1 MGPLFKDT
9 SGFMVFP
16 AVALL
21 VLGSP
26 HRTSSESHSLSLMAT
41 FIYGETPFPELTLA
55 VTVNNV
61 PVEYYDNNIK
71 KVVSR
76 RHWRANNSVED
87 TNGLYF
93 VVENVHRSMK
103 SQTHSLRKRFNHT
116 NGICISQK
124 FAACTLEGDSLSQ
137 FFLRDAYEG
146 EETRT
151 YDILEQRYNPRV
163 PELIWTKL
171 KMEAK
176 KLTYI
181 NVYQPL
187 CLKLLRQYLQQDKN
201 VLMRRERPRIRV
213 IQKSDPGTG
222 GAQVCCLATGF
233 FPRHI
238 NMTLLRD
245 GQPLPEQDLT
255 GGEVLPNGD
264 GTFQMRKSLSV
275 SEQQL
280 KEKHLYI
287 CTVTHLDRRENFGL
301 EPEDHPDIIL
311 ITVLVV
317 TVLAVIVLVVAIIL
331 YRRRHNGAPDPCQ
344 TSATVRY
351 TAAHKTEQSD
361 STSISSSS

>member
-1 MGPLFKDT
+1 MGLLLKDT

-16 AVALL
+16 AVVLL

-26 HRTSSESHSLSLMAT
+26 HRTSSASHSLSLMAT
-41 FIYGETPFPELTLA
+41 FISGETPFPELTLA

-76 RHWRANNSVED
+76 RHWRANNTVED
-87 TNGLYF
+87 TDRQYF

-103 SQTHSLRKRFNHT
+103 SQTHNLRKRFNHT

-151 YDILEQRYNPRV
+151 YDILEQRYDPHV
-163 PELIWTKL
+163 PELMWTKL

-201 VLMRRERPRIRV
+201 VLMRRERPRVRV
-213 IQKSDPGTG
+213 TQKRDPGTG

-245 GQPLPEQDLT
+245 GQPVPEQDLT

-264 GTFQMRKSLSV
+264 GTFQMRKSLSL

-280 KEKHLYI
+280 REKHQYT
-287 CTVTHLDRRENFGL
+287 CTVTHMDRKEDFGL
-301 EPEDHPDIIL
+301 AEPEDHPDVIL

-317 TVLAVIVLVVAIIL
+317 TVVIVLVVAVFL
-331 YRRRHNGAPDPCQ
+331 CWRRQTSPPDPCQ
-344 TSATVRY
+344 TSDPVRY
-351 TAAHKTEQSD
+351 TAAQTL
-361 STSISSSS
+361 STTGVMDLKPRT